1 MLLNAFDVDPGA
13 DERTLELRH
22 GEFQHLGLKADLLVV
37 SGGASSPKGP
47 LGSLASGL
55 ERDYGI
61 ALSSLPQE
69 LDLRGTSINAWISPP
84 LPQPHG
90 RVGSP
95 PSRFNR
101 LAVIEASASAEGSDD
116 WPAFRQLFCLL
127 AVLPLHGIHCP
138 VVASPLLSA
147 PRKSRA
153 EHHDADLLACARNGF
168 RHVPDLE
175 RLILFD
181 RRLEQ
186 LESLAKCIDLDL
198 GRDACER
205 ELLAINDS
213 TGLLDALR
221 AQLDGFERRH
231 ALAAAGPDLDELSHL
246 LKHKAIAPVA
256 LGMHGRRL
264 VERLVRQ
271 QLGHQ
276 KGSLYRGL
284 QALQQRGVNPWVMSC
299 LHQVRVFGNWMGHP
313 SDPASRQSPTE
324 TDLVATLAALQRI
337 LEAYPWL

>member
-22 GEFQHLGLKADLLVV
+22 GDFQHLALKADLLVV
-37 SGGASSPKGP
+37 SGRVGSPQRP
-47 LGSLASGL
+47 FGSFTSIL
-55 ERDYGI
+55 ERDYGM
-61 ALSSLPQE
+61 ALSALSQE
-69 LDLRGTSINAWISPP
+69 LDLRGTSINAWVSPP
-84 LPQPHG
+84 LPQPQG
-90 RVGSP
+90 TLCGQL
-95 PSRFNR
+95 SRFTR
-101 LAVIEASASAEGSDD
+101 LAVVEAAPTAAAPEA

-147 PRKSRA
+147 PQLDCA
-153 EHHDADLLACARNGF
+153 EDLYTDLLACARNGF

-181 RRLEQ
+181 RRLNP
-186 LESLAKCIDLDL
+186 LESLAKRIDLDL

-205 ELLAINDS
+205 QLLAISDS
-213 TGLLDALR
+213 TGLLDALK

-231 ALAAAGPDLDELSHL
+231 DLAAAGPDLKELSHL
-246 LKHKAIAPVA
+246 LTGQAIAPVA

-271 QLGHQ
+271 QLGCQ

-313 SDPASRQSPTE
+313 SDPASRQSATQ
-324 TDLVATLAALQRI
+324 TDLVATLAALHRI